1 MGDCCFDA
9 AHPGA
14 HPHPS
19 MRPSRAAPGASPVRA
34 SPRLARARRV
44 AARAS
49 SSSSPRRRGAG
60 LLLDPYRVLGV
71 ADDAAPEEVQLAY
84 RRLAKTWHPD
94 VNPAPGAAA
103 RFRRVNAAYEILGDP
118 SRRDAFD
125 RGLLD
130 DRARTVDD
138 DVAFAPSA
146 RTRRAANE
154 RAYGGDG
161 RDERDDENASARA
174 RARARA
180 RRRDGA
186 PGGSDAAVAP
196 MDEARRER
204 ALRSMTAKKIAS
216 VWTAWCR
223 GWFAALQLGVPAA
236 CGYWILRATAAEEL
250 ARRGAEDLAPWLA
263 RVGG

>member
-1 MGDCCFDA
+1 
-9 AHPGA
+9 
-14 HPHPS
+14 
-19 MRPSRAAPGASPVRA
+19 
-34 SPRLARARRV
+34 
-44 AARAS
+44 
-49 SSSSPRRRGAG
+49 
-60 LLLDPYRVLGV
+60 VLGV

-130 DRARTVDD
+130 DRARIVDD

-161 RDERDDENASARA
+161 REEREKENVS
-174 RARARA
+174 ARARA

-196 MDEARRER
+196 MDEARRDR
-204 ALRSMTAKKIAS
+204 ALRSMTAKKI
-216 VWTAWCR
+216 VRLWTAWCR

>member
-1 MGDCCFDA
+1 MA
-9 AHPGA
+9 
-14 HPHPS
+14 
-19 MRPSRAAPGASPVRA
+19 
-34 SPRLARARRV
+34 
-44 AARAS
+44 
-49 SSSSPRRRGAG
+49 PRR
-60 LLLDPYRVLGV
+60 
-71 ADDAAPEEVQLAY
+71 E
-84 RRLAKTWHPD
+84 
-94 VNPAPGAAA
+94 PAPGAAA
-103 RFRRVNAAYEILGDP
+103 GFRRVNAAYEILGDP

-146 RTRRAANE
+146 RTGRAANE

-161 RDERDDENASARA
+161 RDERDDENVSARA
-174 RARARA
+174 RARARW
-180 RRRDGA
+180 RDGA

-196 MDEARRER
+196 MDEARRDR
-204 ALRSMTAKKIAS
+204 ALRSMTAKKIAR

-223 GWFAALQLGVPAA
+223 GWFAALQLGVPVA